1 MIKSYN
7 KNTGDHSVRSE
18 TTYKLELTRE
28 ELDQLAHI
36 LDTAS
41 FNFHKGARD
50 LLNKLVSQ
58 FPHELCDFEE

>member
-1 MIKSYN
+1 MIKTYE
-7 KNTGDHSVRSE
+7 KNTGDQSVRVE
-18 TTYKLELTRE
+18 NTYKPDLTRE
-28 ELDQLAHI
+28 ELDRLAHI

-58 FPHELCDFEE
+58 FPHELSDFEG

>member
-1 MIKSYN
+1 MINSYK
-7 KNTGDHSVRSE
+7 KNTGDQSVRSE
-18 TTYKLELTRE
+18 MTYKLELTRE

-41 FNFHKGARD
+41 FNFHKSARD

>member
-1 MIKSYN
+1 MIKTYE
-7 KNTGDHSVRSE
+7 KNTGDQSVRTE
-18 TTYKLELTRE
+18 TTYKIQLTRE

-50 LLNKLVSQ
+50 LLNKFVSQ